1 MKNLLKKLDQFQQ
14 RHRSTAFAYGV
25 VKKYGQDRGGNLAAL
40 ITYYGF
46 LSLFPLLL
54 LFYTVSSYVLPHLPG
69 SQAALTK
76 SVVGEF
82 PVIGPQLHS
91 NVHQPLRGSPL
102 AILFGVV
109 TLAWGALGVSQ
120 ILQQTMYDVWGV
132 PSGKRPNFV
141 SRVLRGTVLFLLLGL
156 GIVGTTVVASV
167 GSVLNWGPF
176 GSLLA
181 ALPAALVNIGVFLLV
196 FRLLSPP
203 DAETRSLLP
212 GAIIGGIGWQV
223 LQSVGVNLVSH
234 QLRHSSQVYGVFA
247 VTLGLLSFLYLAAEL
262 TVYSAEINVVRAR
275 HLWPRSLLENS
286 GTGEQP
292 SPSAGAP
299 DKAKAAPQPEERR
312 RPPPDWP
319 GPGPAPAWWG
329 AGPAPT
335 SSGTNRGAEVEP
347 APAWSGAN
355 RGAGAEPA
363 PAPWATDRNAGA
375 QEAAPGSP
383 PASDGPRPPSG
394 RRWQSARG
402 IR

>member
-1 MKNLLKKLDQFQQ
+1 MKHLLTKLDRFQQ
-14 RHRSTAFAYGV
+14 RHRFTAFAYGV
-25 VKKYGQDRGGNLAAL
+25 IKKYGQDRGGNLAAL

-54 LFYTVSSYVLPHLPG
+54 LFYTVSSYVLPHFPG
-69 SQAALTK
+69 SQGALTK
-76 SVVGEF
+76 SVIGEF

-120 ILQQTMYDVWGV
+120 ILQQTLYDVWGV
-132 PSGKRPNFV
+132 PSGDRPNFV
-141 SRVLRGTVLFLLLGL
+141 SRVLRGAVLFLLLGL

-181 ALPAALVNIGVFLLV
+181 ALPAALVNIGVFLAV

-203 DAETRSLLP
+203 DSELRSLLP
-212 GAIIGGIGWQV
+212 GAIVGGVGWQV
-223 LQSVGVNLVSH
+223 LQSIGVNLVSH

-275 HLWPRSLLENS
+275 HLWPRSLLEKA
-286 GTGEQP
+286 GDQA
-292 SPSAGAP
+292 SPASAAGGPGQAEAAGATGRP
-299 DKAKAAPQPEERR
+299 GREPGGQKVPGAAGRPERGGGQTTPEPETT
-312 RPPPDWP
+312 RP
-319 GPGPAPAWWG
+319 PAPAWAGSGDG
-329 AGPAPT
+329 AAAEGP
-335 SSGTNRGAEVEP
+335 SGPRP
-347 APAWSGAN
+347 A
-355 RGAGAEPA
+355 
-363 PAPWATDRNAGA
+363 
-375 QEAAPGSP
+375 
-383 PASDGPRPPSG
+383 DGPRPPSG
-394 RRWQSARG
+394 KRWQAARS